1 MLHSVLSKY
10 PYHTHTTTIHS
21 ICEMKPVKSVTIV
34 DDPQVHEDQHV
45 HAVYD
50 QIASHFSST
59 RYKPWPIIAKFLADL
74 PAGWIGLDSGTGN
87 GKYLPLPADHRSSVL
102 TIGLDRS
109 RNLLQIAQHA
119 GSEPG
124 YLITREVVWGD
135 VLGDLWRS
143 GAFDYAISIATIHHL
158 ASHDR
163 RKIAVQRLL
172 QAVSPVHGRVMIYVW
187 AIEQDELSKRSI
199 PASGTDGSDHHPMT
213 GEDVFVPWVMSQNQH
228 TAKGK
233 FKNDIP
239 SSATSKEV
247 ASAVQTLAV
256 ETPVYNRY
264 YHMFAKGELKK
275 LTVQAA
281 EEFGLIIGSRESA
294 NAKGC
299 RGVEI
304 IQEGWERSNYYV
316 ELRRWIS

>member
-1 MLHSVLSKY
+1 
-10 PYHTHTTTIHS
+10 
-21 ICEMKPVKSVTIV
+21 MKPVKSVTII

-59 RYKPWPIIAKFLADL
+59 RYKPWPIIAKFLSDL
-74 PAGWIGLDSGTGN
+74 PTGWIGLDSGTGN
-87 GKYLPLPADHRSSVL
+87 GKYLPLPADRPGSIL

-124 YLITREVVWGD
+124 ILITREVVWGD
-135 VLGDLWRS
+135 VLGSGWRS
-143 GAFDYAISIATIHHL
+143 GVFDYAISIATIHHL

-163 RKIAVQRLL
+163 RKLAVQRLVE
-172 QAVSPVHGRVMIYVW
+172 AISPVHGRTIIYVW

-199 PASGTDGSDHHPMT
+199 PAGDTDGSDHYPTT
-213 GEDVFVPWVMSQNQH
+213 GEDVFVPWVMSQQQH

-233 FKNDIP
+233 FKGDIT
-239 SSATSKEV
+239 SSATSKQDV
-247 ASAVQTLAV
+247 ASAVSTLAV

-264 YHMFAKGELKK
+264 YHMFAKGELKQ

-281 EEFGLIIGSRESA
+281 EELGLIVGPRETA
-294 NAKGC
+294 YTKGC

-316 ELRRWIS
+316 ELRRWVT